1 MVMSDPAR
9 EFWSAFIFWDA
20 MRPITAQLLNSL
32 DLARLARLLD
42 KDSDVARALAARQF
56 ADYAEG
62 ASQRLL
68 FEQEFAPGENGM
80 DDVELNMPAAQP
92 LSTGGGFPA
101 PASTR
106 HV

>member
-1 MVMSDPAR
+1 
-9 EFWSAFIFWDA
+9 
-20 MRPITAQLLNSL
+20 
-32 DLARLARLLD
+32 
-42 KDSDVARALAARQF
+42 
-56 ADYAEG
+56 
-62 ASQRLL
+62 L